1 MPIKGSLSD
10 LSITDI
16 LQMLQIGS
24 KTGELAITNEENL
37 VYLYLNSGELTHV
50 HWMNRKDRLGSML
63 VENGLIEEQ
72 ELKEVLELQQERENA
87 PMGELFLELELVD
100 KKTLREQI
108 KKQMRDAIIELSGWE
123 KGYFVFESREIY
135 QPEGLP
141 VSIKIDDVLLESA
154 ALKDELAAS
163 SLPDKDSILILAPE
177 AKDTAELTEEEQM
190 ILNKVDGEKTLS
202 SLINVLPIE
211 EFKALKLLSE
221 LIKKGI
227 LKELEIKRETLVQD
241 KDRIDEHRNL
251 GIAFVKIGMLN
262 EALRE
267 FHRILELKPNDPEAL
282 FYKGIICFKMDD
294 LDEAEKCFKESF
306 KIVKRTS
313 TLNNI
318 YLVNELKGNTEK
330 ALDYLAQAL
339 KKEEDNE
346 KLLLNKAIIFLKMRK
361 NTEALE
367 ILENIKVKTAYT
379 EFYYAY
385 IMARKGRVTKA
396 IECMEEGLSLAPEF
410 GEYFFNLG
418 KLYETFGEEKKA
430 TETYQQGLKS
440 DPGCVILSKALIDY
454 YYKNKLFDLC
464 EVRIETLI
472 SQGIRD
478 WDLFFKKGNILF
490 QRGITKE
497 AIELWKKALE
507 LNPGNKLIKRTI
519 ELAKGHEEI

>member
-37 VYLYLNSGELTHV
+37 VYLSLNKGELSHI
-50 HWMNRKDRLGSML
+50 HWMNRKDRLGSIL
-63 VENGLIEEQ
+63 VENGVIDGKD
-72 ELKEVLELQQERENA
+72 LKEALDLQQERENTHL
-87 PMGELFLELELVD
+87 GELFMELELID
-100 KKTLREQI
+100 KKTLTKYI
-108 KKQMRDAIIELSGWE
+108 KKQMRDAIIELSGWL
-123 KGYFVFESREIY
+123 KGYFVFESREPY
-135 QPEGLP
+135 EPEGLP

-163 SLPDKDSILILAPE
+163 SLPDKDSILIIAPDWSD
-177 AKDTAELTEEEQM
+177 ASELTDEENM

-211 EFKALKLLSE
+211 EFKALKLLSG
-221 LIKKGI
+221 LLKKGA
-227 LKELEIKRETLVQD
+227 LKELKIKRETLVKD

-294 LDEAEKCFKESF
+294 LEESERCFKDSLN
-306 KIVKRTS
+306 IVKRTS
-313 TLNNI
+313 ILNNI

-330 ALDYLAQAL
+330 ALDYLSKAL
-339 KKEEDNE
+339 KKEGDNE
-346 KLLLNKAIIFLKMRK
+346 KILLNKAIIFLKMK
-361 NTEALE
+361 KDTEALNV
-367 ILENIKVKTAYT
+367 LDNIKVKTAYT
-379 EFYYAY
+379 EFHYSY
-385 IMARKGRVTKA
+385 IMAKKGKIKDA
-396 IECMEEGLSLAPEF
+396 INRLEEGLSLAPEF
-410 GEYFFNLG
+410 GEYFYNLG
-418 KLYETFGEEKKA
+418 KLYETFGDEKKA
-430 TETYQQGLKS
+430 TEMYQQGLKS
-440 DPGCVILSKALIDY
+440 DPECVILSKALIDY
-454 YYKNKLFDLC
+454 YYRTKLFDLC

-472 SQGIRD
+472 STGIRD

-497 AIELWKKALE
+497 AVELWEKALE
-507 LNPGNKLIKRTI
+507 LNPDNNLIKRTI

>member
-50 HWMNRKDRLGSML
+50 HWMNRKDRLGSIL
-63 VENGLIEEQ
+63 VENEIIEEKD
-72 ELKEVLELQQERENA
+72 LKEVLALQQERANTHL
-87 PMGELFLELELVD
+87 GELFLELELVD
-100 KKTLREQI
+100 KKTLTEQI

-123 KGYFVFESREIY
+123 KGYFVFESREPY

-141 VSIKIDDVLLESA
+141 VSIKIDDILLESA

-163 SLPDKDSILILAPE
+163 SLPSKDSILIISPE
-177 AKDTAELTEEEQM
+177 WSDSSALTDEEQM

-211 EFKALKLLSE
+211 EFKALKILSE
-221 LIKKGI
+221 LLKKGA
-227 LKELEIKRETLVQD
+227 LKELEIKRQTLVKD

-267 FHRILELKPNDPEAL
+267 FHRILELKNNDPEAL

-294 LDEAEKCFKESF
+294 LEESEKCFMESLN
-306 KIVKRTS
+306 IAKRTS

-318 YLVNELKGNTEK
+318 YLINELKGNTEK
-330 ALDYLAQAL
+330 ALDYLSNAL
-339 KKEEDNE
+339 KKEETNE
-346 KLLLNKAIIFLKMRK
+346 KLLLNKAIIFLKMK
-361 NTEALE
+361 KDSEALQ
-367 ILENIKVKTAYT
+367 ILENIKTKTAYI

-385 IMARKGRVTKA
+385 ILARKGKITDA
-396 IECMEEGLSLAPEF
+396 INRLEEGLSLAPEF

-418 KLYETFGEEKKA
+418 KLYETFGDEKKSI
-430 TETYQQGLKS
+430 EMYQQGLKS
-440 DPGCVILSKALIDY
+440 DPNCVILSKALIDY
-454 YYKNKLFDLC
+454 YYRNKLFDLC
-464 EVRIETLI
+464 EVRIETLL
-472 SQGIRD
+472 STGIRD

-490 QRGITKE
+490 QRGVTKE
-497 AIELWKKALE
+497 ALELWKKALE

-519 ELAKGHEEI
+519 ELAKGND